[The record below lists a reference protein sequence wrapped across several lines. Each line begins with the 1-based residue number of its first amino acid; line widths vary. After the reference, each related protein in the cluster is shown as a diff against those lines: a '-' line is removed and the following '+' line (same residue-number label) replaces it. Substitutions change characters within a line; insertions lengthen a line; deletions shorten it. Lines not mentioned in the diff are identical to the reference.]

1 MYKVGFNY
9 AIRNILRTPLRSF
22 FTIFSISMIIC
33 MYTLLTAITDSF
45 TNQFKKLLNEEN
57 IDIIVQSK
65 YSASPISSSIS
76 QKDLQ
81 AIVSDKSISNYF
93 TIAIGKKRY
102 KDKSII
108 YLLGMN
114 DFSKISNKL
123 GINLIEGK
131 TFSLGTNEILI
142 SDKLLNMKKLKIGDE
157 IKLSNK
163 DSFKIVGTFHSWIS
177 FFNSSIIGD
186 LHKIRILMGKQNK
199 TNMLFLNLKKDYN
212 EKNTIE
218 MINNNFDDLQA
229 IKSSDFSQSL
239 GSIKNL
245 FYLSDIISILTLIIA
260 SAILINTFLIAMY
273 ERAKEIGILSTL
285 GWSKTMI
292 IYIFVVESVSLALL
306 GGFLGFITSIGLLY
320 YVQNTYT
327 SISIYLPTSLN
338 IINFFYTISISLI
351 IGIVSVVLPAI
362 YITKLSIAKVLH
374 YE

>member
-45 TNQFKKLLNEEN
+45 TNQFKKIFKEEN
-57 IDIIVQSK
+57 IDIIIQSK
-65 YSASPISSSIS
+65 FAASPLSSSIS
-76 QKDLQ
+76 QEDLSS
-81 AIVSDKSISNYF
+81 ILSNNSISNYF
-93 TIAIGKKRY
+93 TITMGKKRY

-114 DFSKISNKL
+114 EFSKISNKL

-131 TFSLGTNEILI
+131 TFSLDTNEILI

-163 DSFKIVGTFHSWIS
+163 DSFKIVGTFNSWIS

-186 LHKIRILMGKQNK
+186 LHKIRKLIGKDNK
-199 TNMLFLNLKKDYN
+199 INMLFLNLKKDYN
-212 EKNTIE
+212 IENTIE
-218 MINNNFDDLQA
+218 NINNNFDDLQA

-260 SAILINTFLIAMY
+260 SAILINTFLITMY
-273 ERAKEIGILSTL
+273 ERAKEIGILSTI

-292 IYIFVVESVSLALL
+292 IYIFVVESISLALL
-306 GGFLGFITSIGLLY
+306 GGFLGFITSIGFLY
-320 YVQNTYT
+320 YLQITYT
-327 SISIYLPTSLN
+327 SISIYLPSSLN
-338 IINFFYTISISLI
+338 LINFIYTILISLI
-351 IGIVSVVLPAI
+351 IGVISVILPAV
-362 YITKLSIAKVLH
+362 YITRLSIAKVLH

>member
-1 MYKVGFNY
+1 
-9 AIRNILRTPLRSF
+9 
-22 FTIFSISMIIC
+22 